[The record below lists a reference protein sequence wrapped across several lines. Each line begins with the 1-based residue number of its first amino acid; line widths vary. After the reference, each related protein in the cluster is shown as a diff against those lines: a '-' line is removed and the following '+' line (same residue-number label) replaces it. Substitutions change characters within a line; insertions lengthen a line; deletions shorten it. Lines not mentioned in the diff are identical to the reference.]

1 MSQSN
6 EGFFKQFHENINNA
20 LDDVTRNNFANLES
34 NSKRVSYLCSL
45 PLIKNYDLSS
55 DVSKIETRGDFPVK
69 KDLNKA
75 RALKDEGN
83 KAVQKGDWTKS
94 LQLYS
99 QSLLFMPQKESK

>member
-45 PLIKNYDLSS
+45 PLVKNYDLSS
-55 DVSKIETRGDFPVK
+55 DVSKIETGGDFPVK

-83 KAVQKGDWTKS
+83 KAVQKGDLTKS